1 MIKINIKKEH
11 LINISPV
18 VLGVLAFLFV
28 VGPRVLLPTNIAWL
42 ANGDPSQHFLGW
54 QFFRNSPWQ
63 IPVGLNYNF
72 GLDLK
77 NSIVFTDSNPILAFI
92 FKPLSPFLPKVFQY
106 FGFWLLICFI
116 LQSWFGWK
124 LATLISKNKLICLL
138 SSGVFLFS
146 PIFLNRLTVH
156 LSLSG
161 HFLVL
166 AALYLSLRSN
176 QGKRTCFWALTL
188 SITAL
193 THAYLLLMVLIIWA
207 SDLVNR
213 LIKKNNSLS
222 KSIIEFFIIL
232 LITLILCWQ
241 AGYFSVS
248 GGSVANGYGIY
259 RMNILSP
266 FDPDNWSYVLQD
278 IPGTQDRLESFNFIG
293 TGVIILLLIGTISI
307 SGIKVFSIFYYNLPL
322 LFSVIGL
329 FFFSLS
335 NNIGFGPY
343 NFTYPIRDSIYE
355 IANIFRASARFFWPA
370 YYLIFLTAIY
380 LTVKFNGS
388 KKATILLSAA
398 LIIQIAD
405 MSKTII
411 SIHRTMMIPPSSKWE
426 SPLKDSFW
434 EYAGKKYTKLR
445 VIPLYNNFPSWNVL
459 ADYASSYGMATD
471 AVYLARIDVKKVD
484 LINSINA
491 QMINSGDY
499 SKDSLYIVSPDHVDQ
514 VKSHLKT
521 VDKLI
526 KVDGFNVIAPNCEIC
541 ETQ

>member
-11 LINISPV
+11 FINISPV

-138 SSGVFLFS
+138 SSGIFLFS

-307 SGIKVFSIFYYNLPL
+307 SGIKVFSIFYYNPPL

-329 FFFSLS
+329 FFFALS

-343 NFTYPIRDSIYE
+343 NFTYPIHDSIYE

-388 KKATILLSAA
+388 KKATVLLSVA

-411 SIHRTMMIPPSSKWE
+411 SIHRTMMIPPNSKWE

-445 VIPLYNNFPSWNVL
+445 VIPLYNNFPRWNVL

-484 LINSINA
+484 LINSRNA

>member
-1 MIKINIKKEH
+1 
-11 LINISPV
+11 
-18 VLGVLAFLFV
+18 
-28 VGPRVLLPTNIAWL
+28 
-42 ANGDPSQHFLGW
+42 
-54 QFFRNSPWQ
+54 
-63 IPVGLNYNF
+63 
-72 GLDLK
+72 
-77 NSIVFTDSNPILAFI
+77 
-92 FKPLSPFLPKVFQY
+92 
-106 FGFWLLICFI
+106 
-116 LQSWFGWK
+116 
-124 LATLISKNKLICLL
+124 
-138 SSGVFLFS
+138 
-146 PIFLNRLTVH
+146 
-156 LSLSG
+156 
-161 HFLVL
+161 
-166 AALYLSLRSN
+166 
-176 QGKRTCFWALTL
+176 
-188 SITAL
+188 
-193 THAYLLLMVLIIWA
+193 
-207 SDLVNR
+207 
-213 LIKKNNSLS
+213 
-222 KSIIEFFIIL
+222 
-232 LITLILCWQ
+232 
-241 AGYFSVS
+241 
-248 GGSVANGYGIY
+248 
-259 RMNILSP
+259 MNILSP

-329 FFFSLS
+329 FFFLLS

-343 NFTYPIRDSIYE
+343 NFTYPIHGSIYE

-411 SIHRTMMIPPSSKWE
+411 SIHRTMMIPPNSKWE

-484 LINSINA
+484 LIDSRNA

-514 VKSHLKT
+514 VKSHLNT

>member
-11 LINISPV
+11 LINISPA

>member
-1 MIKINIKKEH
+1 M
-11 LINISPV
+11 INISPV

-138 SSGVFLFS
+138 SSGIFLFS

-222 KSIIEFFIIL
+222 KSIIEFFIVL

-343 NFTYPIRDSIYE
+343 NFTYPIHDSIYE

-388 KKATILLSAA
+388 KKATILLSVA

-411 SIHRTMMIPPSSKWE
+411 SIHRTMMITPNSKWE

-434 EYAGKKYTKLR
+434 DYAGKKYTKLR
-445 VIPLYNNFPSWNVL
+445 VIPLYNNFPNWNVL

-484 LINSINA
+484 LINSRNA

>member
-138 SSGVFLFS
+138 SSGIFLFS

-343 NFTYPIRDSIYE
+343 NFTYPIHDSIYE

-388 KKATILLSAA
+388 KKATILLSVA

-411 SIHRTMMIPPSSKWE
+411 SIHRTMMIPPNSKWE

-434 EYAGKKYTKLR
+434 EYAGKKYKKLR

-484 LINSINA
+484 LINSRNA

>member
-138 SSGVFLFS
+138 SSGIFLFS

-193 THAYLLLMVLIIWA
+193 THAYLLLVVLIIWA

-213 LIKKNNSLS
+213 LIKK
-222 KSIIEFFIIL
+222 
-232 LITLILCWQ
+232 IT
-241 AGYFSVS
+241 
-248 GGSVANGYGIY
+248 
-259 RMNILSP
+259 
-266 FDPDNWSYVLQD
+266 
-278 IPGTQDRLESFNFIG
+278 
-293 TGVIILLLIGTISI
+293 
-307 SGIKVFSIFYYNLPL
+307 
-322 LFSVIGL
+322 
-329 FFFSLS
+329 
-335 NNIGFGPY
+335 
-343 NFTYPIRDSIYE
+343 
-355 IANIFRASARFFWPA
+355 
-370 YYLIFLTAIY
+370 
-380 LTVKFNGS
+380 
-388 KKATILLSAA
+388 
-398 LIIQIAD
+398 
-405 MSKTII
+405 
-411 SIHRTMMIPPSSKWE
+411 H
-426 SPLKDSFW
+426 
-434 EYAGKKYTKLR
+434 
-445 VIPLYNNFPSWNVL
+445 
-459 ADYASSYGMATD
+459 
-471 AVYLARIDVKKVD
+471 
-484 LINSINA
+484 
-491 QMINSGDY
+491 
-499 SKDSLYIVSPDHVDQ
+499 
-514 VKSHLKT
+514 
-521 VDKLI
+521 
-526 KVDGFNVIAPNCEIC
+526 
-541 ETQ
+541 

>member
-138 SSGVFLFS
+138 SSGIFLFS

-222 KSIIEFFIIL
+222 KSIIEFFIVL

-343 NFTYPIRDSIYE
+343 NFTYPIHDSIYE

-388 KKATILLSAA
+388 KKATILLSVA

-411 SIHRTMMIPPSSKWE
+411 SIHRTMMITPNSKWE

-434 EYAGKKYTKLR
+434 DYAGKKYTKLR
-445 VIPLYNNFPSWNVL
+445 VIPLYNNFPNWNVL

-484 LINSINA
+484 LINSRNA

>member
-307 SGIKVFSIFYYNLPL
+307 SGIKVFQFFYYNLPL